1 MCSNPVPRRFQTK
14 SQNQSICLTCYRT
27 VTAVSNMTQ
36 EEANEFHASYCQ
48 GRPRFKNRI
57 LQFPPK
63 QKAR

>member
-1 MCSNPVPRRFQTK
+1 MCSSPIPRRFHPK
-14 SQNQSICLTCYRT
+14 NPKQSICLSCYRT
-27 VTAVSNMTQ
+27 VTAVDSMTL
-36 EEANEFHASYCQ
+36 EEANAFHALYCQ